1 MSKGDVYQNLD
12 NLGGFVTF
20 DGVNVFLKYD
30 ADLIDVSLDAGSV
43 STTAQRST
51 GKSSF
56 RLYDFDFKAGK
67 MKLRFYVHGFTN
79 DDALKNSNMLVRA
92 AKDPV
97 IKLVDDEPGFEY
109 ATLLSSYSIE
119 YTKVPWFYLVE
130 IETNAIRRMKLKT
143 VNASGTSIKFDNPG
157 SVNSGARVSI
167 TSSTSIENV
176 PVSLNSGD
184 SDVGNSIVV
193 ASMTSGLSFT
203 IDGIDGKVTD
213 QNGVNRIL
221 QTDLTRFP
229 KVRPGENTFTSTQ
242 SLSWTVQYYPTFEV

>member
-30 ADLIDVSLDAGSV
+30 ADLIDVSLASGSV
-43 STTAQRST
+43 STKSHRST

-56 RLYDFDFKAGK
+56 RLYDFDFEAGK
-67 MKLRFYVHGFTN
+67 MKLKFYVHGFTR

-97 IKLVDDEPGFEY
+97 IKLVDDEPDFEY

-119 YTKVPWFYLVE
+119 YTNVPWFYLVE

-143 VNASGTSIKFDNPG
+143 VTASGTSIKFDNPG
-157 SVNSGARVSI
+157 TVSSGVRVSI
-167 TSSTSIENV
+167 TSSASITNV
-176 PVSLNSGD
+176 PISMNNGD
-184 SDVGNSIVV
+184 SDVGYLIAV
-193 ASMTSGLSFT
+193 ASMTSGLSLI
-203 IDGIDGKVTD
+203 IDGIDGKVVD

-229 KVRPGENTFTSTQ
+229 KVRPGDNTFTSMQ
-242 SLSWTVQYYPTFEV
+242 SIEWTVQYYPTFEV